1 MLVNETL
8 ELSIRLPT
16 IFYLLIYFK
25 KFSYPKFFTPE
36 AFIWNLDAASLQA
49 YQQ

>member
-16 IFYLLIYFK
+16 IFYLFIYFK
-25 KFSYPKFFTPE
+25 KFSYPKFFMPQ
-36 AFIWNLDAASLQA
+36 AFISSLDAGSLQA